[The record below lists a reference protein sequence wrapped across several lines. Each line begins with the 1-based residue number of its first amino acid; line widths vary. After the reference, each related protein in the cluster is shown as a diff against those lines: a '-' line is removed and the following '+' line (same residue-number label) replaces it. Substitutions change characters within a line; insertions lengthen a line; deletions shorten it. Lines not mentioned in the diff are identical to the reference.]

1 MKLSQ
6 KLTTKAKLNQTLRSW
21 LPILQASSDEL
32 KEILEPF
39 LEKNPFAQIEPNPKS
54 RSLNFYNDLYKTSI
68 SDTIESSIVYKES
81 LYEKLYRQIDDRLF
95 PSKRSKEI
103 ANLIIESISDEG
115 YFEWDDEK
123 FANFAKDEVERI
135 RARFAY
141 LEPVGVGAVDYKE
154 SFIFQ
159 LNDLCDDD
167 EIDALKYCVID
178 EIIENF
184 ENISKFTKRKNYDI
198 AMNIIKK
205 FKNPPAIEY
214 MDNEMLVVPDI
225 FVYDSDN
232 GIEVAINDE
241 FYPHI
246 HIDTEG
252 VDEKSEFV
260 SSKIKEAKDL
270 IDALEM
276 RKSTLHKIGLMI
288 IEYQYDYFFGGDIKP
303 MKLKD
308 IAEDLGR
315 NPSTISRA
323 IQNKYLSSK
332 RGIVPLKNFFAA
344 AAAQEVSN
352 AAIKEFL
359 LNLIKSENRLK
370 PLSDEAIL
378 GMIESEFKIKLV
390 RRTITKYRKM
400 LNIASSSERKK
411 LYAIQG

>member
-6 KLTTKAKLNQTLRSW
+6 KLTAKTKLNQTLRSW
-21 LPILQASSDEL
+21 LPILQVASDEL
-32 KEILEPF
+32 KETLEPF
-39 LEKNPFAQIEPNPKS
+39 IEKNPFVQLEPNPKS
-54 RSLNFYNDLYKTSI
+54 RSLNFYSDIYKTSI
-68 SDTIESSIVYKES
+68 SDTIESSIIYKES
-81 LYEKLYRQIDDRLF
+81 LYEKLSSQIDDKLF
-95 PSKRSKEI
+95 PSKRSKDI
-103 ANLIIESISDEG
+103 ANLIIECINCEG
-115 YFEWDDEK
+115 YFEWDDGIFIE
-123 FANFAKDEVERI
+123 FSKDEVERI

-141 LEPVGVGAVDYKE
+141 LEPVGVGAIDYKE
-154 SFIFQ
+154 SFVFQ
-159 LNDLCDDD
+159 LDELCDND
-167 EIDALKYCVID
+167 EIYELCV
-178 EIIENF
+178 EIIQNF
-184 ENISKFTKRKNYDI
+184 ENISKFTKRKNYDT
-198 AMNIIKK
+198 AMALIRK

-214 MDNEMLVVPDI
+214 MDDEMLVIPDI
-225 FVYDSDN
+225 FVYDSDD
-232 GIEVAINDE
+232 GIEIAINDE
-241 FYPHI
+241 FYPNI

-252 VDEKSEFV
+252 IDEKSEFV
-260 SSKIKEAKDL
+260 AGKIKEARDL

-344 AAAQEVSN
+344 AASQEVSN

-359 LNLIKSENRLK
+359 LNLIKNENRIK

-378 GMIESEFKIKLV
+378 AMIESEFKIKLV
-390 RRTITKYRKM
+390 RRTITKYRKA

>member
-6 KLTTKAKLNQTLRSW
+6 KLTAKTKLNQTLRSW
-21 LPILQASSDEL
+21 LPILQVASDEL
-32 KEILEPF
+32 KETLEPF
-39 LEKNPFAQIEPNPKS
+39 IEKNPFVQLEPNPKS
-54 RSLNFYNDLYKTSI
+54 RSLNFYNDIYKTSI
-68 SDTIESSIVYKES
+68 SDTIESSIIYKES
-81 LYEKLYRQIDDRLF
+81 LYEKLSSQIDDKLF
-95 PSKRSKEI
+95 PSKRSKDI
-103 ANLIIESISDEG
+103 ANLIIECINCEG
-115 YFEWDDEK
+115 YFEWDDGIFIE
-123 FANFAKDEVERI
+123 FSKDEVERV

-141 LEPVGVGAVDYKE
+141 LEPVGVGAIDYKE
-154 SFIFQ
+154 SFVFQ
-159 LNDLCDDD
+159 LDELCDND
-167 EIDALKYCVID
+167 EIYELCV
-178 EIIENF
+178 EIIQNF
-184 ENISKFTKRKNYDI
+184 ENISKFTKRKNYDT
-198 AMNIIKK
+198 AMALIRK

-214 MDNEMLVVPDI
+214 MDDEMLVIPDI
-225 FVYDSDN
+225 FVYDSDD
-232 GIEVAINDE
+232 GIEIAINDE
-241 FYPHI
+241 FYPNI

-252 VDEKSEFV
+252 IDEKSEFV
-260 SSKIKEAKDL
+260 AGKIKEARDL

-344 AAAQEVSN
+344 AASQEVSN

-359 LNLIKSENRLK
+359 LNLIKNENRIK

-378 GMIESEFKIKLV
+378 AMIESEFKIKLV
-390 RRTITKYRKM
+390 RRTITKYRKA

>member
-21 LPILQASSDEL
+21 LPILQVASDEL
-32 KEILEPF
+32 KETLEPF
-39 LEKNPFAQIEPNPKS
+39 IEKNPFVQLEPNPKS
-54 RSLNFYNDLYKTSI
+54 RSLNFYSDIYKTSI
-68 SDTIESSIVYKES
+68 SDTIESSIIYKES
-81 LYEKLYRQIDDRLF
+81 LYEKLSSQIDDKLF
-95 PSKRSKEI
+95 PSKKSKEI
-103 ANLIIESISDEG
+103 ANLIIECINSEG
-115 YFEWDDEK
+115 YFEWDDGI
-123 FANFAKDEVERI
+123 FIGFSKDEVERV

-159 LNDLCDDD
+159 LDELCDND
-167 EIDALKYCVID
+167 EIYELCV
-178 EIIENF
+178 EIIQNF
-184 ENISKFTKRKNYDI
+184 ENISKFTKRKNYEA
-198 AMNIIKK
+198 AMSLLKK

-214 MDNEMLVVPDI
+214 MDDEMLVVPDI

-344 AAAQEVSN
+344 AAAEEVSN

-378 GMIESEFKIKLV
+378 AKIEDEFNIKLV

>member
-1 MKLSQ
+1 
-6 KLTTKAKLNQTLRSW
+6 
-21 LPILQASSDEL
+21 
-32 KEILEPF
+32 
-39 LEKNPFAQIEPNPKS
+39 
-54 RSLNFYNDLYKTSI
+54 
-68 SDTIESSIVYKES
+68 
-81 LYEKLYRQIDDRLF
+81 
-95 PSKRSKEI
+95 
-103 ANLIIESISDEG
+103 
-115 YFEWDDEK
+115 
-123 FANFAKDEVERI
+123 
-135 RARFAY
+135 
-141 LEPVGVGAVDYKE
+141 
-154 SFIFQ
+154 
-159 LNDLCDDD
+159 
-167 EIDALKYCVID
+167 
-178 EIIENF
+178 
-184 ENISKFTKRKNYDI
+184 
-198 AMNIIKK
+198 
-205 FKNPPAIEY
+205 
-214 MDNEMLVVPDI
+214 MLVVPDI

>member
-6 KLTTKAKLNQTLRSW
+6 KLTAKTKLNQTLRSW
-21 LPILQASSDEL
+21 LPILQVASDEL
-32 KEILEPF
+32 KETLEPF
-39 LEKNPFAQIEPNPKS
+39 IEKNPFVQLEPNPKS
-54 RSLNFYNDLYKTSI
+54 RSLNFYSDIYKTSI
-68 SDTIESSIVYKES
+68 SDTIESSIIYKES
-81 LYEKLYRQIDDRLF
+81 LYEKLSSQIDDKLF
-95 PSKRSKEI
+95 PSKRSKDI
-103 ANLIIESISDEG
+103 ANLIIECINCEG
-115 YFEWDDEK
+115 YFEWDDGIFIE
-123 FANFAKDEVERI
+123 FSKDEVERV

-141 LEPVGVGAVDYKE
+141 LEPVGVGAIDYKE

-159 LNDLCDDD
+159 LDELCDND
-167 EIDALKYCVID
+167 EIYELCV
-178 EIIENF
+178 EIIQNF
-184 ENISKFTKRKNYDI
+184 ENISKFTKRKNYDT
-198 AMNIIKK
+198 AMALIRK

-214 MDNEMLVVPDI
+214 MDDEMLVIPDI
-225 FVYDSDN
+225 FVYDSDD
-232 GIEVAINDE
+232 GIEIAINDE
-241 FYPHI
+241 FYPNI

-252 VDEKSEFV
+252 IDEKSEFV
-260 SSKIKEAKDL
+260 AGKIKEARDL

-344 AAAQEVSN
+344 AASQEVSN

-359 LNLIKSENRLK
+359 LNLIKNENRIK

-378 GMIESEFKIKLV
+378 AMIESEFKIKLV
-390 RRTITKYRKM
+390 RRTITKYRKA

>member
-1 MKLSQ
+1 MKLSY
-6 KLTTKAKLNQTLRSW
+6 KLTAKAKLNHTLRSW
-21 LPILQASSDEL
+21 LPILQVASDEL
-32 KEILEPF
+32 KETLEPF
-39 LEKNPFAQIEPNPKS
+39 IEKNPFVQLEPNPRS
-54 RSLNFYNDLYKTSI
+54 RSLNFYSDIYKTSI
-68 SDTIESSIVYKES
+68 SDTIESSIIYKES
-81 LYEKLYRQIDDRLF
+81 LYEKLSSQIDDKLF
-95 PSKRSKEI
+95 PSKRSKDI
-103 ANLIIESISDEG
+103 ANLIIECINDEG
-115 YFEWDDEK
+115 YFEWDDVV
-123 FANFAKDEVERI
+123 FAGFSRDEVERV
-135 RARFAY
+135 RSRFAY
-141 LEPVGVGAVDYKE
+141 LEPVGVGAMDYKE

-159 LNDLCDDD
+159 LDELCDDD
-167 EIDALKYCVID
+167 EIYTLCA
-178 EIIENF
+178 EIIQNF
-184 ENISKFTKRKNYDI
+184 ENISKFTKRKNYEA
-198 AMNIIKK
+198 AMALIRK

-214 MDNEMLVVPDI
+214 MDDELLVIPDI
-225 FVYDSDN
+225 FVYDSDG

-252 VDEKSEFV
+252 IDEKCEFV
-260 SSKIKEAKDL
+260 AGKIKEAKDL

-344 AAAQEVSN
+344 AAAEEVSN

-359 LNLIKSENRLK
+359 LNLIKNENRTK

-378 GMIESEFKIKLV
+378 TMIESEFKIKLV
-390 RRTITKYRKM
+390 RRTITKYRKA

>member
-6 KLTTKAKLNQTLRSW
+6 KLTAKTKLNQTLRSW
-21 LPILQASSDEL
+21 LPILQVASDEL
-32 KEILEPF
+32 KETLEPF
-39 LEKNPFAQIEPNPKS
+39 IEKNPFVQLEPNPKS
-54 RSLNFYNDLYKTSI
+54 RSLNFYNDIYKTSI
-68 SDTIESSIVYKES
+68 SDTIESSIIYKES
-81 LYEKLYRQIDDRLF
+81 LYEKLSSQIDDKLF
-95 PSKRSKEI
+95 PSKRSKDI
-103 ANLIIESISDEG
+103 ANLIIECINCEG
-115 YFEWDDEK
+115 YFEWDDGIFIE
-123 FANFAKDEVERI
+123 FSKDEVERI

-141 LEPVGVGAVDYKE
+141 LEPVGVGAIDYKE

-159 LNDLCDDD
+159 LDELCDND
-167 EIDALKYCVID
+167 EIYELCV
-178 EIIENF
+178 EIIQNF
-184 ENISKFTKRKNYDI
+184 ENISKFTKRKNYDT
-198 AMNIIKK
+198 AMALIRK

-214 MDNEMLVVPDI
+214 MDDEMLVIPDI
-225 FVYDSDN
+225 FVYDSDD
-232 GIEVAINDE
+232 GIEIAINDE
-241 FYPHI
+241 FYPNI

-252 VDEKSEFV
+252 IDEKSEFV
-260 SSKIKEAKDL
+260 AGKIKEARDL

-344 AAAQEVSN
+344 AASQEVSN

-359 LNLIKSENRLK
+359 LNLIKNENRIK

-378 GMIESEFKIKLV
+378 AMIESEFKIKLV
-390 RRTITKYRKM
+390 RRTITKYRKA

>member
-6 KLTTKAKLNQTLRSW
+6 KLTAKTKLNQTLRSW
-21 LPILQASSDEL
+21 LPILQVASDEL
-32 KEILEPF
+32 KETLEPF
-39 LEKNPFAQIEPNPKS
+39 IEKNPFVQLEPNPKS
-54 RSLNFYNDLYKTSI
+54 RSLNFYSDIYKTSI
-68 SDTIESSIVYKES
+68 SDTIESSIIYKES
-81 LYEKLYRQIDDRLF
+81 LYEKLSSQIDDKLF
-95 PSKRSKEI
+95 PSKRSKDI
-103 ANLIIESISDEG
+103 ANLIIECINCEG
-115 YFEWDDEK
+115 YFEWDDGIFIE
-123 FANFAKDEVERI
+123 FSKDEVERV

-141 LEPVGVGAVDYKE
+141 LEPVGVGAIDYKE

-159 LNDLCDDD
+159 LDELCDND
-167 EIDALKYCVID
+167 EIYELCV
-178 EIIENF
+178 EIIQNF
-184 ENISKFTKRKNYDI
+184 ENISKFTKRKNYDT
-198 AMNIIKK
+198 AMALIRK

-214 MDNEMLVVPDI
+214 MDDEMLVIPDI
-225 FVYDSDN
+225 FVYDSDD
-232 GIEVAINDE
+232 GIEIAINDE
-241 FYPHI
+241 FYPNI

-252 VDEKSEFV
+252 IDEKSEFV
-260 SSKIKEAKDL
+260 AGKIKEAKDL

-344 AAAQEVSN
+344 AASQEVSN

-359 LNLIKSENRLK
+359 LNLIKNENRIK

-378 GMIESEFKIKLV
+378 AMIESEFKIKLV
-390 RRTITKYRKM
+390 RRTITKYRKA